1 MQIQKHLTNLLR
13 GCSSSSNMRKFQS
26 SSSPSTKIAFGS
38 LFLLYLAIFN
48 CVLGVSGSSSSS
60 SSPDNGSSSGPTT
73 EGDNLLI
80 ASTASHNGEATAVT
94 TNKLKGKLVFAHVV
108 S

>member
-1 MQIQKHLTNLLR
+1 MQNQKHLTNLLR

-60 SSPDNGSSSGPTT
+60 PDNGSSSGPTT

>member
-1 MQIQKHLTNLLR
+1 MQNQKHLTNLLR

-48 CVLGVSGSSSSS
+48 CVLGVSGSLSS